1 MPYPT
6 LLVEQQDIFTLN
18 QKDGATVFV
27 STVPYFLSFEI
38 RYESNIISIVG
49 IPDNHSEVKDIIQE
63 VFKGIQLDEPYI
75 LFCTCSILPH
85 DFNGLIAKFVDTKN
99 VKEQAFLQSL
109 LLSSSLYND
118 NFAISSTDVILP
130 GRINQIGID
139 NRFETLRKLLN
150 TQDGIITL
158 SRYDSFGVF
167 MSFNEIHRI
176 DECNGMKLC
185 MKIEEIF
192 NDPNGKLNPKAII
205 YCNNKRY
212 SVYNPRM
219 EEILKT
225 HNIKYIN
232 DLDTKIELEYKQ
244 FALF

>member
-1 MPYPT
+1 MPYTT

-27 STVPYFLSFEI
+27 STVPYFLSFEV
-38 RYESNIISIVG
+38 RYESNIVTIVG

-63 VFKGIQLDEPYI
+63 AFKDIQLDEPYI

-109 LLSSSLYND
+109 LLSSSLYYD
-118 NFAISSTDVILP
+118 NFAISITDVILP
-130 GRINQIGID
+130 GRVNQIGID
-139 NRFETLRKLLN
+139 KRFEVLKKLLN
-150 TQDGIITL
+150 TQDGVII
-158 SRYDSFGVF
+158 RRDGFNVF
-167 MSFNEIHRI
+167 ISFNELHCIN
-176 DECNGMKLC
+176 ECNGMKLC

-192 NDPNGKLNPKAII
+192 TDANGRLNPKVII

-212 SVYNPRM
+212 SVYNPVM
-219 EEILKT
+219 EEILKA